1 MKLTSKTFSKIILVM
16 ACAFTF
22 ATAQAQYVNNHKP
35 GESIKEQI
43 AKSGIHNSTRE
54 HIKDI
59 LDYAFQ
65 FQGVRY
71 QRGASSPSGFDCSGF
86 TSYVFKKFGYDLDRS
101 SGEQINNGRRVG
113 RDELRPGDLVFFNGR
128 ARGNRIGHVGIVT
141 EVDGRSFK
149 FIHAAST
156 GIRESHSSESYYN
169 ARYMGACRVV
179 E

>member
-1 MKLTSKTFSKIILVM
+1 MKLTNGQLTKIFLVM
-16 ACAFTF
+16 AF
-22 ATAQAQYVNNHKP
+22 ALSFAAGHAQFRNRT

-43 AKSGIHNSTRE
+43 ANSGIHNSTRE
-54 HIKDI
+54 HIKEI

-71 QRGASSPSGFDCSGF
+71 RRGASSPSGFDCSGF

-101 SGEQINNGRRVG
+101 SGAQINNGRRVS
-113 RDELRPGDLVFFNGR
+113 RNELRPGDLVFFNGR
-128 ARGNRIGHVGIVT
+128 AVGNRIGHVGIVT
-141 EVDGRSFK
+141 EVDGNSFK

-156 GIRESHSSESYYN
+156 GIRESHSSEYYYSR
-169 ARYMGACRVV
+169 RYMGACRVV